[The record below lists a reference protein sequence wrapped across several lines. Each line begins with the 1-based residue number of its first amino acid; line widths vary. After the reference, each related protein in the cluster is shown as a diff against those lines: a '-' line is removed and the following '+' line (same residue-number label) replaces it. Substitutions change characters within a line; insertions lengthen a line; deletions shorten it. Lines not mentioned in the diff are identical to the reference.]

1 MATLCAD
8 KQRKQPH
15 SVQSRLGS
23 IKRSLALCLVRPAIV
38 FASVWATSSRVEA
51 ASAAAVLAATNS
63 ITAEDTQ
70 SFINTLADDSLEG
83 RETGTR
89 GGRAAGA
96 YLGQQFQQFHLRGG
110 GVDGGYYQPFGSS
123 SRNLLGW
130 IEGSDPELKK
140 QYVFVTAHYDHVGYG
155 NAQTSLGGIGQI
167 HNGADDNASGDAGVL
182 ETAKAFMVLGQAPKR
197 SVMFALWDAEE
208 EGLLGSKYW
217 IAHPTVP
224 LSSVAAVI
232 NVDMIG
238 RLRSNRVLIYGER
251 TSYGFRQLLA
261 RDNESIGLALDFDWL
276 MKGDSDHHP
285 FVMAGVP
292 TLMLHTGL
300 HEDYHRPGDKAN
312 KINSAG
318 LESISRLLFRAA
330 LDLADKEERP
340 KYRNA
345 SRDESPATQPIVE
358 RLEPAAPGR
367 LGLTWDEKKSASGFA
382 QVESVSAGGAAAKA
396 GLKAGDRIVAYAGRP
411 VSDGEQLRQFVLA
424 TRGAVPVK
432 VQRGEGVD
440 PIELMVKPAGEPV
453 SMGLSWRTDDAE
465 PGSVIVVRVTP
476 GSPADRA
483 GLRLYDRVYEV
494 SGQRFKTSDEFREL
508 ANSLHS
514 PVDFLTETRGQLRHV
529 SLERLEIIAAE
540 ESKTGEP

>member
-1 MATLCAD
+1 MAILRAN
-8 KQRKQPH
+8 
-15 SVQSRLGS
+15 RLRELSFG
-23 IKRSLALCLVRPAIV
+23 IAVFCGVSLAAVNSELR
-38 FASVWATSSRVEA
+38 A
-51 ASAAAVLAATNS
+51 ASAAAVLSATNS
-63 ITAEDTQ
+63 ITADDAQ

-96 YLGQQFQQFHLRGG
+96 YLGQQFQQLHLHGG
-110 GVDGGYYQPFGSS
+110 GIDGGYYQPFGSS

-140 QYVFVTAHYDHVGYG
+140 QYVFVMAHYDHVGYG
-155 NAQTSLGGIGQI
+155 NSRTSLGGIGQI
-167 HNGADDNASGDAGVL
+167 HNGADDNASGDAGLL
-182 ETAKAFMVLGQAPKR
+182 ETAKAFTILDQPPKR

-224 LSSVAAVI
+224 LASVAGVI

-238 RLRSNRVLIYGER
+238 RLRNNRVLVYGER

-312 KINSAG
+312 KINAAG
-318 LESISRLLFRAA
+318 LESVSRLLFRAA
-330 LDLADKEERP
+330 LDLADEDERP
-340 KYRNA
+340 KFRNA

-367 LGLTWDEKKSASGFA
+367 LGLTWSEKQAKNGIV
-382 QVESVSAGGAAAKA
+382 QVESVSAGGAAAKG
-396 GLKAGDRIVAYAGRP
+396 GLKAGDRIISYASRP
-411 VSDGEQLRQFVLA
+411 VADAEQLRQFVLA
-424 TRGAVPVK
+424 TRGAVPIK
-432 VQRGEGVD
+432 VQRGEGVE
-440 PIELMVKPAGEPV
+440 PMELTVKPAGDPV
-453 SMGLSWRTDDAE
+453 SIGLSWRTDDAE

-483 GLRLYDRVYEV
+483 GLRLYDRIYEV
-494 SGQRFKTSDEFREL
+494 GGQRFATSDQFRDL
-508 ANSLHS
+508 ANSLDS
-514 PVDFLTETRGQLRHV
+514 PVDCLTETRGQLRHV
-529 SLERLEIIAAE
+529 SLERLEVISAE
-540 ESKTGEP
+540 DSKGEQR

>member
-1 MATLCAD
+1 M
-8 KQRKQPH
+8 
-15 SVQSRLGS
+15 VGS
-23 IKRSLALCLVRPAIV
+23 AGY
-38 FASVWATSSRVEA
+38 A
-51 ASAAAVLAATNS
+51 ASAAAVLSATNS
-63 ITAEDTQ
+63 ITAQDAQ
-70 SFINTLADDSLEG
+70 NFINTLADDSLEG
-83 RETGTR
+83 RETGSR

-123 SRNLLGW
+123 SRNLLGL

-140 QYVFVTAHYDHVGYG
+140 QYVFITAHYDHVGYG
-155 NAQTSLGGIGQI
+155 NSQTSLGGIGQI

-182 ETAKAFMVLGQAPKR
+182 ETAKAFTVLGQPPKR

-224 LSSVAAVI
+224 LASVAAVI

-238 RLRSNRVLIYGER
+238 RLRNNRVLVYGER

-261 RDNESIGLALDFDWL
+261 RDNESIGMALDFDWL

-312 KINSAG
+312 KINSTG
-318 LESISRLLFRAA
+318 LESVSRLLFRAA
-330 LDLADKEERP
+330 LDLADEDERP
-340 KYRNA
+340 KFRNA
-345 SRDESPATQPIVE
+345 SREESPATQPIVE

-367 LGLTWDEKKSASGFA
+367 LGLTWDEKQAKNGIV

-396 GLKAGDRIVAYAGRP
+396 GLKAGDRILAYAGRP
-411 VSDGEQLRQFVLA
+411 VTDGERLRQLVLA
-424 TRGAVPVK
+424 THGAMPVK
-432 VQRGEGVD
+432 IQRGDGVE
-440 PIELMVKPAGEPV
+440 PIELTVKPAGEPV

-476 GSPADRA
+476 GSPADRS
-483 GLRLYDRVYEV
+483 GLRLYDRIYEV
-494 SGQRFKTSDEFREL
+494 GSQRFKTSDEFRQL
-508 ANSLHS
+508 ANSLAS
-514 PVDFLTETRGQLRHV
+514 PVDFLTETRGQLHHV
-529 SLERLEIIAAE
+529 ALERLEAISAE
-540 ESKTGEP
+540 ELSGQK

>member
-1 MATLCAD
+1 MAILRANRL
-8 KQRKQPH
+8 QR
-15 SVQSRLGS
+15 LLFG
-23 IKRSLALCLVRPAIV
+23 IAIV
-38 FASVWATSSRVEA
+38 FGLIWSVIGSTGYA
-51 ASAAAVLAATNS
+51 ASAAAVLSATNS
-63 ITAEDTQ
+63 ITAEDAQ
-70 SFINTLADDSLEG
+70 GFINTLADDSLEG

-140 QYVFVTAHYDHVGYG
+140 QYVFVAAHYDHVGYG
-155 NAQTSLGGIGQI
+155 NSRTSLGGIGQI

-182 ETAKAFMVLGQAPKR
+182 ETAKAFTVLGQPPKR

-224 LSSVAAVI
+224 LASVAAVI

-238 RLRSNRVLIYGER
+238 RLRNNRVLVYGER

-261 RDNESIGLALDFDWL
+261 RDNDSTGLALDFDWL

-300 HEDYHRPGDKAN
+300 HEDYHRPGDKAS

-330 LDLADKEERP
+330 LDLADEDERP
-340 KYRNA
+340 KFRNA
-345 SRDESPATQPIVE
+345 SREESPATQPIVE

-367 LGLTWDEKKSASGFA
+367 LGLTWDEKQAKNGIV
-382 QVESVSAGGAAAKA
+382 QVESVSAGWAAAKA
-396 GLKAGDRIVAYAGRP
+396 GLKAGDRIISYASRP
-411 VSDGEQLRQFVLA
+411 VADAEQLRQFVLA

-432 VQRGEGVD
+432 VQRGEGGE
-440 PIELMVKPAGEPV
+440 PIELTVKPAGEPV

-483 GLRLYDRVYEV
+483 GLRLYDRIYEV
-494 SGQRFKTSDEFREL
+494 GGKQFTTSDEFRQL
-508 ANSLHS
+508 ANSLAS

-529 SLERLEIIAAE
+529 SLERLEVISADEPNNAA
-540 ESKTGEP
+540 P

>member
-1 MATLCAD
+1 MATLCAYRP
-8 KQRKQPH
+8 RKLP
-15 SVQSRLGS
+15 
-23 IKRSLALCLVRPAIV
+23 PAIPV
-38 FASVWATSSRVEA
+38 FCGLIWLAIGSQGQA
-51 ASAAAVLAATNS
+51 ASASAVLAATSS
-63 ITAEDTQ
+63 ITAEDAQ
-70 SFINTLADDSLEG
+70 SVVNTLADDSLEG

-123 SRNLLGW
+123 SRNLLGL

-182 ETAKAFMVLGQAPKR
+182 ETAKAFMTLGQPPKR

-224 LSSVAAVI
+224 LASIAATI

-238 RLRSNRVLIYGER
+238 RLRSNRVLVYGER

-261 RDNESIGLALDFDWL
+261 RDNDSTGLALDFDWL

-318 LESISRLLFRAA
+318 LASVSRLLFRSA
-330 LDLADKEERP
+330 LDLAEEDERP
-340 KYRNA
+340 KFRNA
-345 SRDESPATQPIVE
+345 SREESPATQPIVE

-367 LGLTWDEKKSASGFA
+367 LGLAWDEKQARSGIV

-396 GLKAGDRIVAYAGRP
+396 GLKAGDRVISYASRP
-411 VSDGEQLRQFVLA
+411 ITDAEQLRTLVLA
-424 TRGAVPVK
+424 TRGSVPIK
-432 VQRGEGVD
+432 IQRGSAAE
-440 PIELMVKPAGEPV
+440 PIDLSITPAGEPA

-483 GLRLYDRVYEV
+483 GLRLYDRIYEV
-494 SGQRFKTSDEFREL
+494 GGQRFTTSDQFRQL
-508 ANSLHS
+508 ANSLAS

-529 SLERLEIIAAE
+529 ALERLEVISADDL
-540 ESKTGEP
+540 KTGKE

>member
-1 MATLCAD
+1 
-8 KQRKQPH
+8 
-15 SVQSRLGS
+15 
-23 IKRSLALCLVRPAIV
+23 
-38 FASVWATSSRVEA
+38 
-51 ASAAAVLAATNS
+51 LAATS
-63 ITAEDTQ
+63 AITAEDAQ
-70 SFINTLADDSLEG
+70 GFINTLADDSLEG

-96 YLGQQFQQFHLRGG
+96 YLSQQFQQFHLHGG
-110 GVDGGYYQPFGSS
+110 GVDGGYFQPFGGS

-140 QYVFVTAHYDHVGYG
+140 QYVFITAHYDHVGYG
-155 NAQTSLGGIGQI
+155 NARTSLGGIGQI

-182 ETAKAFMVLGQAPKR
+182 ETAKAFAVLGQSPKR

-217 IAHPTVP
+217 IGHPTVP
-224 LSSVAAVI
+224 LSNVAAVI

-238 RLRSNRVLIYGER
+238 RLRNNRVLVYGER

-276 MKGDSDHHP
+276 MKADSDHHP
-285 FVMAGVP
+285 FVMAGIP

-318 LESISRLLFRAA
+318 LASVSQLLFRAA
-330 LDLADKEERP
+330 LDLADEDQRP
-340 KYRNA
+340 KFRTA

-367 LGLTWDEKKSASGFA
+367 LGLTWDEKQSRNGIVA
-382 QVESVSAGGAAAKA
+382 VESVSAGSAAAKA
-396 GLKAGDRIVAYAGRP
+396 GLKTGDRILAYGGRP
-411 VSDGEQLRQFVLA
+411 VAEGEQLRSFVLA
-424 TRGAVPVK
+424 TRGAVPIK
-432 VQRGEGVD
+432 VQRGEGAD
-440 PIELMVKPAGEPV
+440 PIELSIKPAGEPV

-483 GLRLYDRVYEV
+483 GLRLYDRIYEV
-494 SGQRFKTSDEFREL
+494 GGQRFTTSDEFQQL
-508 ANSLHS
+508 ANSVAS
-514 PVDFLTETRGQLRHV
+514 PVDFLTETHGQLRHIAV
-529 SLERLEIIAAE
+529 QRLDIITVDDT
-540 ESKTGEP
+540 KTAQQ